1 MKYKVGDKVRVR
13 AWDDMEKE
21 FGLDASGDIECR
33 CWFTKGMRDSCGK
46 IVQIES
52 VSPEIDA
59 YYIKDDFHAFTDD
72 MLEAVADDFKV
83 GDRVRVVKN
92 VSHCAEI
99 GATGVICCELKDG
112 RFDYGVRFDK
122 AAPRFHCCA
131 GKCEEDHGQYV
142 MVDEI
147 EKITTCAKK
156 IVITSDGKTTL
167 ARLYKNGKVTRTA
180 EAKCSPGDK
189 FDFTV
194 GAKLAFERLNEKTEP
209 KKLFNGKAVCI
220 EKAVDYCAYTVGKI
234 YEFKDGKITLD
245 NGRSYPMD
253 GNEVTSIDD
262 WNSHYPHTAPHITLA
277 KFLEI
282 KE

>member
-1 MKYKVGDKVRVR
+1 MRYKVGDKVRVR

-21 FGLDASGDIECR
+21 FGLNASGDIKCR
-33 CWFTKGMRDSCGK
+33 CWFTRGMRDSCGK

-72 MLEAVADDFKV
+72 MLEAVAYDFKV
-83 GDRVRVVKN
+83 GDRVRIVKD
-92 VSHCAEI
+92 VSHCAKI
-99 GATGVICCELKDG
+99 GATGVICRELMDG
-112 RFDYGVRFDK
+112 MYDYGVRFDK
-122 AAPRFHCCA
+122 ANPRFHDCA
-131 GKCEEDHGQYV
+131 DKCEKDRGQYV

-167 ARLYKNGKVTRTA
+167 ARLYENGKVTKTA
-180 EAKCSPGDK
+180 KAECSPGDK
-189 FDFTV
+189 FDFAV

-209 KKLFNGKAVCI
+209 KVYFNGKAVCI
-220 EKAVDYCAYTVGKI
+220 EVKEGAVYTVGKI
-234 YEFKDGKITLD
+234 YEFK
-245 NGRSYPMD
+245 NGRCKIDNDCLMPVLRD
-253 GNEVTSIDD
+253 PITSIDN
-262 WNSHYPHTAPHITLA
+262 WNERYLHGELLA

>member
-1 MKYKVGDKVRVR
+1 MKFKVGDKVKVR

-21 FGLDASGDIECR
+21 FGLDSEGDIKCR

-52 VSPEIDA
+52 VSPEIEA
-59 YYIKDDFHAFTDD
+59 YYVKDDFHAFTDD

-83 GDRVRVVKN
+83 GDRVRIVKN

-99 GATGVICCELKDG
+99 GATGVICYCNGENSI
-112 RFDYGVRFDK
+112 FDYGVRFDK
-122 AAPRFHCCA
+122 ANSRFHSCA
-131 GKCEEDHGQYV
+131 DKCEIHHGQYV
-142 MVDEI
+142 RADEI
-147 EKITTCAKK
+147 EKITTCDEK
-156 IVITSDGKTTL
+156 IVITTDGKTTL
-167 ARLYKNGKVTRTA
+167 ARLYENGKVTKTA
-180 EAKCSPGDK
+180 EAKCSPSDK
-189 FDFTV
+189 FDFAV

-220 EKAVDYCAYTVGKI
+220 EKTNDYCAYTVGKI
-234 YEFKDGKITLD
+234 YEFKDGKTTLD
-245 NGRSYPMD
+245 NGGSYPTD

-262 WNSHYPHTAPHITLA
+262 WNSRFA

>member
-1 MKYKVGDKVRVR
+1 MKVR

-21 FGLDASGDIECR
+21 FGLGASGDIKCR
-33 CWFTKGMRDSCGK
+33 CRFTKGMRDSCGK

-52 VSPEIDA
+52 VSPHIEA

-83 GDRVRVVKN
+83 GDRVRIVKN

-99 GATGVICCELKDG
+99 GATGVICYCDGKDG
-112 RFDYGVRFDK
+112 IYDCGVRFDK
-122 AAPRFHCCA
+122 ANPRFHSC
-131 GKCEEDHGQYV
+131 GDKCEKDRGQYV
-142 MVDEI
+142 MAYEI
-147 EKITTCAKK
+147 EKIAPFTEK

-167 ARLYKNGKVTRTA
+167 ARLYENGEVTKTA
-180 EAKCSPGDK
+180 EAKCSPSDK
-189 FDFTV
+189 FDFAV

-209 KKLFNGKAVCI
+209 KKFFSGKAVCVEI
-220 EKAVDYCAYTVGKI
+220 KASKFAYTVGKI

-245 NGRSYPMD
+245 NGASFPMGGD
-253 GNEVTSIDD
+253 KVTSIDD
-262 WNSHYPHTAPHITLA
+262 WNSRYPCELFAR
-277 KFLEI
+277 FLEI

>member
-1 MKYKVGDKVRVR
+1 MRVR

-21 FGLDASGDIECR
+21 FGLDASGDIKCR

-52 VSPEIDA
+52 VSPHIEA

-83 GDRVRVVKN
+83 GDRVRT
-92 VSHCAEI
+92 E
-99 GATGVICCELKDG
+99 
-112 RFDYGVRFDK
+112 
-122 AAPRFHCCA
+122 
-131 GKCEEDHGQYV
+131 
-142 MVDEI
+142 
-147 EKITTCAKK
+147 K

-167 ARLYKNGKVTRTA
+167 ARLYENGEVTKTA
-180 EAKCSPGDK
+180 EAKCSPSDK
-189 FDFTV
+189 FDFAV

-209 KKLFNGKAVCI
+209 KKFFSGKAVCVEI
-220 EKAVDYCAYTVGKI
+220 KASKFAYTVGKI

-245 NGRSYPMD
+245 NGASFPMGGD
-253 GNEVTSIDD
+253 KVTSIDD
-262 WNSHYPHTAPHITLA
+262 WNSRYPCELFAR
-277 KFLEI
+277 FLEI

>member
-21 FGLDASGDIECR
+21 FGLDASGDIKCR
-33 CWFTKGMRDSCGK
+33 CWFTKQMRELCGK

-52 VSPEIDA
+52 VSPKSEI
-59 YYIKDDFHAFTDD
+59 YCIKDGYHNFTDD

-83 GDRVRVVKN
+83 GDRVRIVKN

-112 RFDYGVRFDK
+112 GFDYGVCFDN
-122 AAPRFHCCA
+122 ANSSFHSC
-131 GKCEEDHGQYV
+131 GDKCEKDRGQYV
-142 MVDEI
+142 MADEI
-147 EKITTCAKK
+147 EKIAPFTEK

-167 ARLYKNGKVTRTA
+167 ARLYENGEVTKTA
-180 EAKCSPGDK
+180 EAKCSLSDK
-189 FDFTV
+189 FDFAV

-209 KKLFNGKAVCI
+209 KKLFNGKAVCV
-220 EKAVDYCAYTVGKI
+220 EKANDYCAYTVGKI
-234 YEFKDGKITLD
+234 YEFKEGATTLD
-245 NGRSYPMD
+245 NGESYPTN

-262 WNSHYPHTAPHITLA
+262 WNSHYPRIALA

>member
-1 MKYKVGDKVRVR
+1 MKVR

-21 FGLDASGDIECR
+21 FGLDASGDIKCR

-52 VSPEIDA
+52 VSPEIEA
-59 YYIKDDFHAFTDD
+59 YYVKDDFHAFTDD

-83 GDRVRVVKN
+83 GDRVRVIGN
-92 VSHCAEI
+92 IRHSAEI

-112 RFDYGVRFDK
+112 IYDYGVCFDK
-122 AAPRFHCCA
+122 ANPIFHNC
-131 GKCEEDHGQYV
+131 GGECEIHHGQYV
-142 MVDEI
+142 RADEI
-147 EKITTCAKK
+147 EKITTCDEK
-156 IVITSDGKTTL
+156 IVITTDGKTTL
-167 ARLYKNGKVTRTA
+167 ARLYENGKVTKTA
-180 EAKCSPGDK
+180 EAKCSPSDK
-189 FDFTV
+189 FDFAV

-220 EKAVDYCAYTVGKI
+220 EKTNDYCAYTVGKI
-234 YEFKDGKITLD
+234 YEFKDGKTTLD
-245 NGRSYPMD
+245 NGGSYPTD

-262 WNSHYPHTAPHITLA
+262 WNSRFA

>member
-21 FGLDASGDIECR
+21 FGLDANGDIKCR
-33 CWFTKGMRDSCGK
+33 CWFIKQMRDLCGK

-52 VSPEIDA
+52 VSPKSET
-59 YYIKDDFHAFTDD
+59 YCIKDDYHTFTDD
-72 MLEAVADDFKV
+72 MLEAVAYDFKV
-83 GDRVRVVKN
+83 GDRVRIVKN

-112 RFDYGVRFDK
+112 RFDYGVCFDE

-131 GKCEEDHGQYV
+131 GKCEEDRGQYV
-142 MVDEI
+142 MADEI

-167 ARLYKNGKVTRTA
+167 ARLYENGKVTKTA
-180 EAKCSPGDK
+180 KAECSPGDK

-209 KKLFNGKAVCI
+209 KKFFNGKAVCI
-220 EKAVDYCAYTVGKI
+220 EKFNDNCAYTVGKI

-245 NGRSYPMD
+245 NGTDYPAN
-253 GNEVTSIDD
+253 GSEVTSIDD
-262 WNSHYPHTAPHITLA
+262 WNSRYLHTTPHIALA

>member
-1 MKYKVGDKVRVR
+1 MPLLVYKTDARLMRKDSTDRKRFPENR
-13 AWDDMEKE
+13 AY
-21 FGLDASGDIECR
+21 F
-33 CWFTKGMRDSCGK
+33 
-46 IVQIES
+46 
-52 VSPEIDA
+52 
-59 YYIKDDFHAFTDD
+59 IKDDVHAFTDE

-99 GATGVICCELKDG
+99 GATGVICYCDGKDG
-112 RFDYGVRFDK
+112 IYDCGVRFDK
-122 AAPRFHCCA
+122 ANPRFHSC
-131 GKCEEDHGQYV
+131 GDKCEKDRGQYV
-142 MVDEI
+142 MAYEI
-147 EKITTCAKK
+147 EKIAPFTEK

-167 ARLYKNGKVTRTA
+167 ARLYENGKVTRTA
-180 EAKCSPGDK
+180 EAKCSPSDK
-189 FDFTV
+189 FDFAV

-220 EKAVDYCAYTVGKI
+220 EKANDYCAYTVGKI
-234 YEFKDGKITLD
+234 YEFKDGKTTLD
-245 NGRSYPMD
+245 NGESYPKN

-262 WNSHYPHTAPHITLA
+262 WNSRYPRIVLA